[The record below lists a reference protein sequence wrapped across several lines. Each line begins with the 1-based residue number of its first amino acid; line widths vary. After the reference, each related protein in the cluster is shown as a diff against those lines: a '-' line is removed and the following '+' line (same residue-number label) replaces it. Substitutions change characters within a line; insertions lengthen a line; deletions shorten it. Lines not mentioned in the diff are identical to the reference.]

1 MVGGNI
7 VVVQG
12 DDENTEGGLMLIWIR
27 NRSRIIGLGELD
39 VGEHAKLNT
48 YLNSNV
54 NRRKIS
60 VKSRR

>member
-39 VGEHAKLNT
+39 VGERAKL
-48 YLNSNV
+48 
-54 NRRKIS
+54 KHIP
-60 VKSRR
+60 